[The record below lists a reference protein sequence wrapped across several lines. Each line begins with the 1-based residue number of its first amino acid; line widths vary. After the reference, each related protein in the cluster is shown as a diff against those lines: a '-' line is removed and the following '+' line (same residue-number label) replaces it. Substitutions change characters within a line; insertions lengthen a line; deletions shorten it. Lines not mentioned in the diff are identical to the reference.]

1 MTEEIQINRKTIS
14 IGEVAYYI
22 KNTDTPYKYTV
33 HWGIVEEH
41 YHYEVVLQLYEQR
54 ERRLINGIPYNDFP
68 NVTEWKKLP
77 KGWTYSTNLYTF
89 DFEPIE
95 TDKHYYLSEPDDL
108 KRAIADGEL
117 VKVRE
122 KQHTHIDVEIDSK
135 KGYRLVKKSK
145 PYSYHQDWVSKPYM
159 EIYATYE
166 EAWAK
171 IKEIEAEFKRQAEL
185 SDYDWSVEQ
194 IDKTISRAVAFSII
208 TEDQAKTIRD
218 RLLAMDNVEDIV
230 IRIHNMA
237 IQWRY
242 EKNKRWIAI
251 EL

>member
-1 MTEEIQINRKTIS
+1 MTEEIQINRKTIP

-41 YHYEVVLQLYEQR
+41 YHYEVVLQLYEPR

-77 KGWTYSTNLYTF
+77 KGWTYSTNLYSF

-135 KGYRLVKKSK
+135 KGYRLVKKSE

-166 EAWAK
+166 EAQTK
-171 IKEIEAEFKRQAEL
+171 IHEIEAEFMRQAEL

-194 IDKTISRAVAFSII
+194 IDKTLNLWKGLSGSSENEVK
-208 TEDQAKTIRD
+208 QYRD
-218 RLLAMDNVEDIV
+218 WLLGMSNVEDIEV
-230 IRIHNMA
+230 RLFGGN
-237 IQWRY
+237 IQWKY
-242 EKNKRWIAI
+242 WKNKRWNYI